1 MLKINLKKVVTSV
14 NVEIASRLEN
24 WESDEVDNIGR
35 DVKLSVLE
43 WSKNPTKSH
52 FLKYWAYWKTPT
64 RDPSGT
70 LAGP

>member
-1 MLKINLKKVVTSV
+1 MLKINLNTIVTSV
-14 NVEIASRLEN
+14 NVKIASRLEN
-24 WESDEVDNIGR
+24 WESHEVDNIGR

-43 WSKNPTKSH
+43 WSESPIKSH
-52 FLKYWAYWKTPT
+52 FVKYWAYWKTRT